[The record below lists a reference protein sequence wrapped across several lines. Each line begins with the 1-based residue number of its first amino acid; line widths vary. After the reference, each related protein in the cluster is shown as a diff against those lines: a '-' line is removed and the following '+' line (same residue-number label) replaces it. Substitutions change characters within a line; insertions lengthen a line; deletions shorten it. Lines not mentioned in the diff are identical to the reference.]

1 LGQALRIY
9 WRLLYC
15 IVIFGALVMNDFDND
30 DWDDE
35 GATIFDYVV
44 LAAVILFLFGLCW
57 WLI

>member
-1 LGQALRIY
+1 
-9 WRLLYC
+9 
-15 IVIFGALVMNDFDND
+15 MNDFDND